1 MSLKVQA
8 PWVITGKEIEQ
19 TTSNPMESLTVTLG
33 RKVKD
38 GRLNTT
44 FGIMEF
50 AFICFVAADP
60 ENLAEHFS
68 FLCLT

>member
-1 MSLKVQA
+1 
-8 PWVITGKEIEQ
+8 
-19 TTSNPMESLTVTLG
+19 MESLTVTLG

-60 ENLAEHFS
+60 ENLPGHSS
-68 FLCLT
+68 FLCST

>member
-1 MSLKVQA
+1 MTLELSVELRLLMLDR
-8 PWVITGKEIEQ
+8 
-19 TTSNPMESLTVTLG
+19 MESLTVTLG